1 MLGDFEGQAIF
12 CRRRHQAGSDP
23 EAAHMS
29 IGHRPSRG
37 GRNAPGHRWE
47 IALSSIRPASAPGA
61 ARLPAGIRTRVEA
74 ALADCSRPPEILNN
88 TNVTGW
94 RDVGARQRPQAVW
107 ALGSLFRQ
115 PCQLLLHQVAIDA
128 FALHQ
133 HLRRTVF
140 ADPARLQTRRSG
152 RPRACVGILRA

>member
-1 MLGDFEGQAIF
+1 
-12 CRRRHQAGSDP
+12 
-23 EAAHMS
+23 MS

-74 ALADCSRPPEILNN
+74 ALADCSRPPETLNN

-140 ADPARLQTRRSG
+140 ADPARLQHDDPAVPERVSG
-152 RPRACVGILRA
+152 SCARNCYGSARMKLSGSRVKFHY